1 MKKAFKSLLASLVLV
16 PVVAFN
22 SCVVSITCISHI
34 DRDQNGICDNGCGTE
49 MEIVIQ
55 NVEKVTIKS
64 APTKTYYA
72 LGEQELDLTG
82 GVVEIEYNDG
92 TPMEEIPMSDERLT
106 ISTLD
111 SGSEGKKSISVDFNG
126 IKATFVVEVG
136 KAKFDVSFV
145 LGYEGADEIPTQSII
160 INEFVQRPEDPTR
173 EGYDFV
179 NWFTNETFET
189 IFNFE
194 MTPINEVTS
203 IYAMW
208 MKRYKVT
215 YDANYAGGEQQV
227 RETVNGKVTA
237 DVTPEAREGYT
248 FAGWYIDS
256 NATTPF
262 EFDQVLTADTT
273 VYAKW
278 VSQETTMYTVTFNEN
293 YGETPA
299 TSSTRVAEGSTVA
312 KPATPSRAAVSTKGH
327 QVSEYTFLGWYT
339 DAACTTEFNFNSAIN
354 EDVTVYAKWS
364 GNYIF
369 EAEHVMLIDFTTG
382 APLAGMGASG
392 GSEGANMVDPP
403 RPGRE
408 GINASNGYYVTY
420 LYKEGLEL
428 RFMIESDR
436 EVEDATLIFRI
447 TAETR
452 GYAITSYIG
461 EGETEN
467 GTRWSQYDMMLNGEY
482 LDYGIIEILDVGV
495 QEHEATGGQRPF
507 SDHTIAV
514 NLKLKKGTN
523 EFRFITANSNG
534 MGGTMAGTAPVVDCI
549 KIQTSAEL
557 SWTPTLTN
565 EDRQ

>member
-55 NVEKVTIKS
+55 NVEKVTVKTM
-64 APTKTYYA
+64 PTKTYYA
-72 LGEQELDLTG
+72 FNEPLDLTG

-92 TPMEEIPMSDERLT
+92 TPNEEISMDDERLV
-106 ISTLD
+106 IKAPSMD
-111 SGSEGKKSISVDFNG
+111 SAGLKSVAVEFNG
-126 IKATFVVEVG
+126 MRTTFQIEVG
-136 KAKFDVSFV
+136 LAKFDVSFD
-145 LGYEGADEIPTQSII
+145 LGYDGADEIPTQTVT
-160 INEFVQRPEDPTR
+160 INENATRPANPVR
-173 EGYDFV
+173 SGYDFV
-179 NWFTNETFET
+179 NWYADENFET
-189 IFNFE
+189 LFNFE
-194 MTPINEVTS
+194 MTPINAATT
-203 IYAMW
+203 IYAKW
-208 MKRYKVT
+208 VKKYKVT
-215 YDANYAGGEQQV
+215 YDANYANGDKQV
-227 RETVNGKVTA
+227 RETVNGRVTA
-237 DVTPEAREGYT
+237 DVEPAERDGYT
-248 FAGWYIDS
+248 FAGWYVDS

-262 EFDQVLTADTT
+262 EFDQIITKDTT

-299 TSSTRVAEGSTVA
+299 TSSTRVAEGAKVA
-312 KPATPSRAAVSTKGH
+312 RPAAPSRAAVTTKGH
-327 QVSEYTFLGWYT
+327 QVSEYKFLGWYT
-339 DAACTTEFNFNSAIN
+339 DAACTTEFNFNSEIN

-461 EGETEN
+461 EGETEI

-495 QEHEATGGQRPF
+495 QENEATGGQRPF